1 MIKKSLLVL
10 GFFWFLG
17 LGQPQAWGSLSFEG
31 NVDFVKKQFD
41 LKLFLKDGGTIQ
53 TQAVSMPNKGFRFD
67 TQLDHVKV
75 AKLDV
80 VTRFKSAVEF
90 VSGAAI
96 ESFLRGEI
104 SSQYSLLNY
113 KPVGELSGYFEVK
126 KGRLYLSSVSWGGV
140 ICDGYVGLLPPHD
153 IDLAIRFSEIDL
165 TDLFVLLGWQTDEKI
180 LGGEISGRIKLSGFL
195 DKLMLRGS
203 LMASNGFIREMQ
215 YDDIVANFE
224 GMYPIIHIAESNM
237 AESSG
242 LVFNMEGDINL
253 ASAANFM
260 RDIGTLTMSPLV
272 GEGDRYRDWTI
283 KSKRGQGKS
292 TTTAFKYRLQKR
304 IDEESRPE
312 DGSDMLGFENRIK
325 F

>member
-1 MIKKSLLVL
+1 MLRKYFLVF
-10 GFFWFLG
+10 GFVWFLTAAA
-17 LGQPQAWGSLSFEG
+17 PQAWGSLSFEG

-53 TQAVSMPNKGFRFD
+53 TQAISTSNKGFRLD

-80 VTRFKSAVEF
+80 VTRVKSAVEF
-90 VSGAAI
+90 VNGASI

-126 KGRLYLSSVSWGGV
+126 KGRLYLTSVSWGGI

-153 IDLAIRFSEIDL
+153 IDLSIRFSEIDL
-165 TDLFVLLGWQTDEKI
+165 ADLFVLLGWQADEKL
-180 LGGEISGRIKLSGFL
+180 LGGEISGRIRLSGFL
-195 DKLMLRGS
+195 DKLMLKGS
-203 LMASNGFIREMQ
+203 LAASNGFIREMQ

-224 GMYPIIHIAESNM
+224 GMYPVIHVAESNM

-242 LVFNMEGDINL
+242 LIFNMEGDINL
-253 ASAANFM
+253 ASSVNFM
-260 RDIGTLTMSPLV
+260 NDISALKISPLV
-272 GEGDRYRDWTI
+272 GEGDNYRDWTI